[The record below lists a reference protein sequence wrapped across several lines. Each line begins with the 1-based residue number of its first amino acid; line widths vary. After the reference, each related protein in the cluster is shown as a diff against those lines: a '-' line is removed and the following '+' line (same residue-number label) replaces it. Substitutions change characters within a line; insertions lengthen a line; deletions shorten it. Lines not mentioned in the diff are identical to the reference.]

1 MARLAVRLTPRAA
14 RDAIAGF
21 DDRGRLL
28 VRVTAPP
35 VDGAANAACVRLLAR
50 ALGIAPS
57 RISLIRGRQSRDKVL
72 EIPVEPAD
80 LRRLGSPGGARRG
93 ES

>member
-80 LRRLGSPGGARRG
+80 LRRLGSPHGAG
-93 ES
+93 

>member
-80 LRRLGSPGGARRG
+80 LRRLGSPHGAD
-93 ES
+93 